1 MNRHVKKVKS
11 IFFYQKEYTN
21 TVINNINNIKDTSF
35 VAIYNPETKGIMN
48 ATIDL
53 FGKDKSIELYEIFNK
68 KQIIN
73 IAQAVVNKNFKQV
86 IFATMAYGYKDLA
99 EKIHELDSSIKIKFM
114 WHGSHS
120 LFVNYNEQK
129 FLEELLQ
136 LQKRGIVSTIGFF
149 KSAMADFYNKKG
161 YNACLLM
168 NDVNLNEKYN
178 TNDKKDGKIK
188 IGLYSSGDRWEKNTY
203 NQLSSCAMVKGASV
217 DIIPNTKLATSFC
230 KLMNIEMIDNNS
242 SMAVS
247 REELLKRMANNTVNL
262 YVTFTECSPM
272 IPLESFELG
281 VPCVIGNNT
290 DFFKN
295 SKLNDMLVV
304 KEEDSIDE
312 IYEKINIA
320 IQNKEEIMNLYKE
333 WKKEYSKDVIKLKEE
348 FLNK

>member
-11 IFFYQKEYTN
+11 IFFYQKRYTN
-21 TVINNINNIKDTSF
+21 SVIDNINNIKETSF

-53 FGKDKSIELYEIFNK
+53 FGKENSIELYEIFNK

-73 IAQAVVNKNFKQV
+73 IAKAIVDKKFKQV

-114 WHGSHS
+114 WHGSHA

-149 KSAMADFYNKKG
+149 KSAMADFYSKKG

-168 NDVNLNEKYN
+168 NDVNLNKKSNN
-178 TNDKKDGKIK
+178 THKEDGKVK

-203 NQLSSCAMVKGASV
+203 NQLSSCAMVKNAYV

-230 KLMNIEMIDNNS
+230 ELMNIKIMDNNS
-242 SMAVS
+242 TMSVS
-247 REELLKRMANNTVNL
+247 REELLERMAGNDVNL

-281 VPCVIGNNT
+281 VPCIIGNNT

-295 SKLNDMLVV
+295 SKLNDMVVV

-320 IQNKEEIMNLYKE
+320 TKNKEEIMNLYKE
-333 WKKEYSKDVIKLKEE
+333 WKKEYSKEVIKLKEE

>member
-1 MNRHVKKVKS
+1 MNRHVKKINS
-11 IFFYQKEYTN
+11 IFFYQKGYTN
-21 TVINNINNIKDTSF
+21 NVISSINNIEDTSF
-35 VAIYNPETKGIMN
+35 LAIYNPETKGIMN
-48 ATIDL
+48 ATIEL
-53 FGKDKSIELYEIFNK
+53 FGKDHSLELYEIFNK
-68 KQIIN
+68 KQIVN
-73 IAQAVVNKNFKQV
+73 IANAIVNKGFKQV
-86 IFATMAYGYKDLA
+86 LFATMAYGYKDLA
-99 EKIHELDSSIKIKFM
+99 EKIHELNSDIKIKFM

-136 LQKRGIVSTIGFF
+136 LQKRGVVSSIGFF
-149 KSAMADFYNKKG
+149 KSAMAKFYSEKG

-168 NDVNLNEKYN
+168 NDVKLTNNYDKDL
-178 TNDKKDGKIK
+178 NDKRIK

-203 NQLSSCAMVKGASV
+203 NQLSACAMIKDAYV
-217 DIIPNTKLATSFC
+217 DIIPETKLASSFC
-230 KLMNIEMIDNNS
+230 KLMNINKLTDECLIG
-242 SMAVS
+242 VE
-247 REELLKRMANNTVNL
+247 REQLLKRMAKNTVNL

-295 SKLNDMLVV
+295 SKLNEMVVV

-312 IYEKINIA
+312 IYEKINFA
-320 IQNKEEIMNLYKE
+320 IEKKDEIMELYRQ
-333 WKKEYSKDVIKLKEE
+333 WKKEYSKEVIRLKEE

>member
-11 IFFYQKEYTN
+11 IFFYQKGYTN
-21 TVINNINNIKDTSF
+21 NVIENINNIKDTSF

-53 FGKDKSIELYEIFNK
+53 FGKENSIELYEIFNK

-73 IAQAVVNKNFKQV
+73 IAQAIVNKGFKQV

-99 EKIHELDSSIKIKFM
+99 EKIHELNSNIKICFM

-168 NDVNLNEKYN
+168 NDVNLENKYEKN
-178 TNDKKDGKIK
+178 NNDKRLK

-203 NQLSSCAMVKGASV
+203 NQLSSCAMVKDAYV

-230 KLMNIEMIDNNS
+230 NLMNIKMVDNNS
-242 SMAVS
+242 SMSVS
-247 REELLKRMANNTVNL
+247 REELLKRMANNSVNL

-281 VPCVIGNNT
+281 VPCIIGNNT
-290 DFFKN
+290 DFFRN

-320 IQNKEEIMNLYKE
+320 IENKEEIMSLYKE
-333 WKKEYSKDVIKLKEE
+333 WKAEYSKEVIKLKEE